1 MKKIIAAIIRAIMP
15 KAIRKH
21 EIEEKARRI
30 QNANILQYLLNK
42 EHRIRD
48 EYNADNNTVF
58 TTKEA
63 IRRAY
68 VSGKTDYNGY
78 GSLSN
83 AGYRFK

>member
-1 MKKIIAAIIRAIMP
+1 MKKIIAAIIRVIMP

-21 EIEEKARRI
+21 EKEEKARRNH
-30 QNANILQYLLNK
+30 NANVLQYLLNK
-42 EHRIRD
+42 EHLIRD
-48 EYNADNNTVF
+48 EYNTNNNTVF

-63 IRRAY
+63 IKRAY

-78 GSLSN
+78 GSLSD

>member
-15 KAIRKH
+15 KAIRQH
-21 EIEEKARRI
+21 EREEKTRRI
-30 QNANILQYLLNK
+30 DNANVLQYLLDK
-42 EHRIRD
+42 EHYIRD
-48 EYNADNNTVF
+48 EYNSDNNTVF

-78 GSLSN
+78 GSLIN